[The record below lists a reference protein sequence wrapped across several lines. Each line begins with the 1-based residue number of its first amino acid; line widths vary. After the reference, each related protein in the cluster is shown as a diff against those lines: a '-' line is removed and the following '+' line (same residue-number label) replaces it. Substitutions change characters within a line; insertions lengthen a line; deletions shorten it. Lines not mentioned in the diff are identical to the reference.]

1 MLMQAYLVFSEVELP
16 LEVAEHLLR
25 GHGGRRELV
34 DDLVVGRCLAVVAA
48 PEVLEARNLDRR
60 SVERKKFL
68 SCGALE
74 IENAK
79 LLKEHNHLSLNV
91 NWQQITKILEK
102 ALYSH
107 LGVHLSRAPTRQS
120 IELYN

>member
-1 MLMQAYLVFSEVELP
+1 MKAYLVFSEVELP

-68 SCGALE
+68 SCASLE

-79 LLKEHNHLSLNV
+79 LLKEH
-91 NWQQITKILEK
+91 
-102 ALYSH
+102 
-107 LGVHLSRAPTRQS
+107 
-120 IELYN
+120 